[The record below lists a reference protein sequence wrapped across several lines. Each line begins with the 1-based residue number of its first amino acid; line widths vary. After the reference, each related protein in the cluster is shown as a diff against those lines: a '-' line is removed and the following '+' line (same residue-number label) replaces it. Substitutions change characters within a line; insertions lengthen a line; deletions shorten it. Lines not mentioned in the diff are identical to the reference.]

1 MNIITEVTKNGRI
14 QDGIA
19 TILKL
24 DDETFERVIER
35 MRPLN
40 GQMEEFNFYYVTDSC
55 TRPDRASQL
64 GLEEFNIDGKEVVRG
79 YYASGSQISVQ
90 ELFPMFE
97 KLLAGFPEGS
107 SLHTRLVRLLETRGL
122 EAFKE
127 NYVNTNY
134 SANSDVVNKVFE
146 ILSNQELFDKFLD
159 YDHNQ
164 ESFEIEGVKSPKH
177 EICTA
182 IWRIFGEIHDND
194 TSRELENTKAH
205 FYIPELPKMQERV
218 KEAYEKINFNRYIG
232 GMYEFRSPVSG
243 TAISRKGE
251 EPDFEINQDLVSAVY
266 DGMPKDLSLEEK
278 ATYVYAKLCKL
289 LLYDEGALYKRRME
303 RADYI
308 TPYSKEVMEAIIPGS
323 KVDCV
328 NFSRMFARFVNQFD
342 GDIGAVV
349 LASGEGSR
357 MHSFVGLY
365 TENVSA
371 SFDGTGTQAGG
382 VSDDLMKAKLGLP
395 LYGIVARYDKDR
407 VLSNAVKKVYPM
419 VLGREPITQAEYMK
433 AFETKSNIEVG
444 RDNLGDVLKLAVKIG
459 KERGLAGNELTQFLD
474 AVSHMEVFDPY
485 LEKFYIGQKTERD
498 GEKSFDRVILFRRS
512 SFGLENDNP
521 FYAIETKSGE
531 VKELDKEGVKR
542 EYRGCEWESELHKCE
557 DVDLSEGVEENKKDK
572 NQNVATNPPS
582 VPEDHGDR

>member
-40 GQMEEFNFYYVTDSC
+40 GKMEDFNFYYVTDSC
-55 TRPDRASQL
+55 SRPDRASQL

-79 YYASGSQISVQ
+79 YYASGSQISAQ

-107 SLHTRLVRLLETRGL
+107 SVHTRLIRLLETRGL

-159 YDHNQ
+159 YDHNK
-164 ESFEIEGVKSPKH
+164 EAFKIEGVESPKY
-177 EICTA
+177 EICAT
-182 IWRIFGEIHDND
+182 ISRIFGELNNSQKTI
-194 TSRELENTKAH
+194 ELQNIQAH
-205 FYIPELPKMQERV
+205 FYIPELPKVQERV
-218 KEAYEKINFNRYIG
+218 RQAYEKINFNRYIG
-232 GMYEFRSPVSG
+232 GMYEFRSPVVG

-251 EPDFEINQDLVSAVY
+251 EPDFAINPNLVSAVY

-278 ATYVYAKLCKL
+278 AVYVYAKLCKL

-308 TPYSKEVMEAIIPGS
+308 TPYSKEVMEAIVPGS

-328 NFSRMFARFVNQFD
+328 NFSRMFAKFVNQFD

-349 LASGEGSR
+349 L
-357 MHSFVGLY
+357 
-365 TENVSA
+365 
-371 SFDGTGTQAGG
+371 
-382 VSDDLMKAKLGLP
+382 
-395 LYGIVARYDKDR
+395 
-407 VLSNAVKKVYPM
+407 
-419 VLGREPITQAEYMK
+419 
-433 AFETKSNIEVG
+433 
-444 RDNLGDVLKLAVKIG
+444 
-459 KERGLAGNELTQFLD
+459 
-474 AVSHMEVFDPY
+474 
-485 LEKFYIGQKTERD
+485 
-498 GEKSFDRVILFRRS
+498 
-512 SFGLENDNP
+512 
-521 FYAIETKSGE
+521 
-531 VKELDKEGVKR
+531 VKR
-542 EYRGCEWESELHKCE
+542 RR
-557 DVDLSEGVEENKKDK
+557 
-572 NQNVATNPPS
+572 Q
-582 VPEDHGDR
+582 